1 MVNIEKVVLD
11 ELGKEFSEAMDFEIL
26 ADMLCMIGWTKFS
39 IPRFIDN
46 HHAVDI
52 SYWLADHCQGK
63 YKRNGRT
70 FLFEDSKDATM
81 FILRWGS

>member
-1 MVNIEKVVLD
+1 MNLEETLLAD
-11 ELGKEFSEAMDFEIL
+11 LGKEMAAAIDWEIMSG
-26 ADMLCMIGWTKFS
+26 MLVEMGWTKFE

-52 SYWLADHCQGK
+52 SYWLADYCQGK